1 MKRALSIL
9 VVLSVVAAGVV
20 PAVALAGSASPDA
33 NTGQV
38 QTTTAEP
45 IAPGA
50 VLSGSI
56 GAQQAELQGEVEQRA
71 FALRIAAGDGNE
83 TRARMLATEQRELE
97 NRSQHLEQRLQ
108 EMERAHQ
115 NGSISTARYQG
126 EVTGLVAQTRTLEQY
141 ANLTERTARNIP
153 AAVLEQQDVD
163 VQALAQMQEH
173 ARSMAGPEVAAMA
186 QRIAG
191 PSMGHS
197 YGPPQHA
204 PGGPSHG
211 DGMNRPNG
219 PTTTPM
225 MGANMTDD
233 RTTSP
238 TDVAGGTTTDR

>member
-1 MKRALSIL
+1 MKQALSIL

-20 PAVALAGSASPDA
+20 PAMAVAGSASLDA
-33 NTGQV
+33 TAEQA

-56 GAQQAELQGEVEQRA
+56 GAQQAELQGAVEQRA
-71 FALRIAAGDGNE
+71 FALKIAAGGGNE
-83 TRARMLATEQRELE
+83 TRARLLATEQRALE

-108 EMERAHQ
+108 EMQRAHQ
-115 NGSISTARYQG
+115 NGTISTARYQG

-153 AAVLEQQDVD
+153 ADILEQQGVD
-163 VQALAQMQEH
+163 VQALAQMQER
-173 ARSMAGPEVAAMA
+173 ARTMAGPEAAAMA

-191 PSMGHS
+191 PSTGHS

-211 DGMNRPNG
+211 DGMNRPDG
-219 PTTTPM
+219 STRTPM
-225 MGANMTDD
+225 MGANTTDD

-238 TDVAGGTTTDR
+238 TDIAGGTTTDR